1 MTRAQASLTMTFCR
15 TRTLYGRSESNA
27 PSRFLAEVDEH
38 AVVHER
44 LRSAFAGSRPGD
56 RRPGGAGPDRG
67 GRQPSRLR
75 DPWAPAPAKPLG
87 VEPREDLPL
96 LATGDTVRHR
106 AWGEGV
112 VIQVATAEEVVVR
125 FPEQGEKRLHVAY
138 APIEKV

>member
-1 MTRAQASLTMTFCR
+1 M
-15 TRTLYGRSESNA
+15 
-27 PSRFLAEVDEH
+27 
-38 AVVHER
+38 
-44 LRSAFAGSRPGD
+44 
-56 RRPGGAGPDRG
+56 
-67 GRQPSRLR
+67 
-75 DPWAPAPAKPLG
+75 
-87 VEPREDLPL
+87 EPKEDLPL